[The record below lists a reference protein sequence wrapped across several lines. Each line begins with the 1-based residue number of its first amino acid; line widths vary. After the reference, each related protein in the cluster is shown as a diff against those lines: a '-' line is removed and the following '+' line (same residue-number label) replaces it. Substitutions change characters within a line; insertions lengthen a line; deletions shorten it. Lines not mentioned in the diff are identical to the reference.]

1 MHDEAAPHYED
12 MINNMMKGQEFLK
25 ETIDNK
31 PRVGWHVDPFGHSSA
46 NPALFADMGFEAWM
60 FARLSYDDKIQRLE
74 DQAMN
79 TLWRP
84 FNKHFGNQKQIF
96 TAIMQDHYCWAQGFW
111 YDEREDLTNDD
122 PFVSDQTLSTFNAD

>member
-1 MHDEAAPHYED
+1 
-12 MINNMMKGQEFLK
+12 
-25 ETIDNK
+25 
-31 PRVGWHVDPFGHSSA
+31 
-46 NPALFADMGFEAWM
+46 MGFEAWM